1 MRRLTAL
8 VAVLAAA
15 GLAAPAFAGTTHW
28 TFDPVHTEV
37 NFEVPYMMFSSV
49 DGKFLKFKGTVTL
62 DDGDVTKS
70 KVDVTI
76 DPASITTGNKMR
88 DRHLRGDEFF
98 DAKKFPKITFV
109 SSKVTKGADGKLEVQ
124 GTLTMH
130 GVSKVLTLEV
140 KGPSP
145 ALTDPSGRTIRAAKG
160 TVTLNRHD
168 FKIDWNKTLDK
179 GGTVVGNKV
188 AVTIKAVLVK
198 Q

>member
-8 VAVLAAA
+8 VVVLAAA
-15 GLAAPAFAGTTHW
+15 AVAAPAFAGTTHW

-37 NFEVPYMMFSSV
+37 NFEVPYMVFSSV
-49 DGKFLKFKGTVTL
+49 DGKFLKFQGTVTL
-62 DDGDVTKS
+62 DDADVTKS

-76 DPASITTGNKMR
+76 DPTSISTGNKMR

-109 SSKVTKGADGKLEVQ
+109 SSKITKGSDGKLEVQ

-130 GVSKVLTLEV
+130 GVSKLLTLEV

-160 TVTLNRHD
+160 TVTLDRHD

-179 GGTVVGNKV
+179 GGAWWATRST
-188 AVTIKAVLVK
+188 VTIKAVLVK
-198 Q
+198 A